1 MVADE
6 IVLPVDR
13 ALAWELLTD
22 PELRREWLGE
32 EWAEREAVLEQAEPG
47 AYLSW
52 WWDDGAHG
60 SRVEVILTPAIGGTR
75 VSVTETPISAPMARA
90 GGGSALCR
98 V

>member
-1 MVADE
+1 MVANE

-13 ALAWELLTD
+13 ARAWELLTD

-32 EWAEREAVLEQAEPG
+32 EWDDREAVLEQAEDG

-60 SRVEVILTPAIGGTR
+60 SRVEVILTPAPEGTR
-75 VSVTETPISAPMARA
+75 VSVTETPISAPL
-90 GGGSALCR
+90 ALAFA
-98 V
+98 